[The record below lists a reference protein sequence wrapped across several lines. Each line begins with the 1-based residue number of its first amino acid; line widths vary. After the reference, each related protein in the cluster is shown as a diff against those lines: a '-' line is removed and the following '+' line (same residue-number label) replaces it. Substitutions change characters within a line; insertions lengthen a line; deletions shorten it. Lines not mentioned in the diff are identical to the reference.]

1 MPAYSWSSAT
11 SGDWATT
18 TNWTP
23 NGIPGAAGGD
33 TATINAT
40 GSNNYTVTYD
50 EGAESLNSLTINSAV
65 ATFVFNPNDFL
76 ESFGPMLLQ
85 AGTID
90 VQSNK
95 SELKIDGGLTTSLG
109 TTINIATGGTLLY
122 NAATI
127 GGLVDMTGT
136 SAFGGTGNTIA
147 LSSKSTI
154 EATSG
159 TGTVSFAAI
168 TGPGTLEANGGT
180 LLVASTLA
188 NANVEAVISNSASS
202 VFETTGALFFGS
214 SVPIDFL
221 GPVGEFQYND
231 SASDT
236 SVHFNITGLNAGS
249 STTTPTNFVGLAKEV
264 VSITNGG
271 TVFFG
276 TTGSIVLSN
285 SDTLALSGITGDLTK
300 GWVAEAVSDGL
311 GGTEIFLAS
320 VCYAGGTR
328 ILTAA
333 GEMVVESLKHGDTVM
348 TVVGDQ
354 LVARPVKWLGH
365 RRINL
370 TGHSRP
376 ETVAPIRVLR
386 DAFADGMP
394 HRDLLVS
401 PDHAIFA
408 DGKLICARQLMNGTT
423 IRQELDWAAV
433 DYYHVELDQHA
444 ILLAEGLPAESYIDT
459 GNRGF
464 FANSD
469 APLVLHPDLTD
480 ETDYL
485 TREAG
490 SCAPFVWD
498 EASVRPVWQ
507 RLFDRAA
514 TIGLPVS
521 QRTTTTEADLRL
533 LADRRTVKP
542 VSGDSDRVIFVLP
555 RGASEVRLLSRA
567 QSPPEA
573 RPWLEDRRRLG
584 VRVKRI
590 VLRGADETREVP
602 VDHPDLTRGWWAVER
617 DGQVMSRWTDGEAV
631 LPLPAMR
638 GNVMLEIHLA
648 GTMTYVLDAA
658 PEGQAERR
666 AA

>member
-1 MPAYSWSSAT
+1 METAMPTYSWSSAT
-11 SGDWATT
+11 SGDWATA

-23 NGIPGAAGGD
+23 NGIPGAVGGD
-33 TATINAT
+33 TATINAP
-40 GSNNYTVTYD
+40 GPSYTVTYD
-50 EGAESLNSLTINSAV
+50 EPTESLNSLTINSAA

-122 NAATI
+122 NAATL

-168 TGPGTLEANGGT
+168 TGTGTLEANGAT

-188 NANVEAVISNSASS
+188 NATVEAVISNSASS

-221 GPVGEFQYND
+221 GPAGEFQYND

-249 STTTPTNFVGLAKEV
+249 STITPTNFVGLAKEV

-271 TVFFG
+271 TVFG

-300 GWVAEAVSDGL
+300 GWVAEAVSDGQ

-328 ILTAA
+328 ILTDA
-333 GEMVVESLKHGDTVM
+333 GEKAVESLKHGDAVM
-348 TVVGDQ
+348 TAVSDQ

-365 RRINL
+365 RRIDL
-370 TGHSRP
+370 TAHARP
-376 ETVAPIRVLR
+376 ETVAPIRIKR

-401 PDHAIFA
+401 PDHAILV
-408 DGKLICARQLMNGTT
+408 DSKLICARQLVNGTT

-433 DYYHVELDQHA
+433 DYYHVELDRHA
-444 ILLAEGLPAESYIDT
+444 ILLAEGLPAESYLDT

-464 FANSD
+464 FDNGGE
-469 APLVLHPDLTD
+469 PLVLHPDLTA
-480 ETDYL
+480 ETGYP
-485 TREAG
+485 TREAN

-507 RLFDRAA
+507 RLADREAA
-514 TIGLPVS
+514 IGRPLRP
-521 QRTTTTEADLRL
+521 TTADADLRL
-533 LADRRTVKP
+533 LTKRGTLKP
-542 VSGDSDRVIFVLP
+542 IYSDSNRVIFILP
-555 RGASEVRLLSRA
+555 RDVPEVQLLSRA
-567 QSPPEA
+567 QSPTEA
-573 RPWLEDRRRLG
+573 RPWLDDRRKLG
-584 VRVKRI
+584 VRVARI
-590 VLRGADETREVP
+590 VLRGVDELHEVP
-602 VDHPDLTRGWWAVER
+602 VDHPGLTQGWWAVER
-617 DGQVMSRWTDGEAV
+617 DGQMMGRWTDGDAV
-631 LPLPAMR
+631 MPLPAMS

-648 GTMTYVLDAA
+648 GSMTYVVDAA